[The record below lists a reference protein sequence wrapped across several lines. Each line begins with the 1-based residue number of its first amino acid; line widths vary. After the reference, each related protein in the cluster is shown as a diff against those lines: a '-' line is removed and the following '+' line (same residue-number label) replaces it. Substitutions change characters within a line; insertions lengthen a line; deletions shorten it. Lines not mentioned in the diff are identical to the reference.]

1 MSLATPRGKGEGVM
15 QQTIQ
20 KVLEKNHH
28 LAQRT
33 LDDLSKGKAA
43 ECTQRQE
50 ILHGSP
56 AYLATVWDSSQNTQS
71 PLLPSQSEQDA
82 GTLRSVPKWLCP
94 GAALP
99 RAASLILWAWPSS
112 AAVQA
117 ACPCS
122 RLKRARCPPPPP

>member
-1 MSLATPRGKGEGVM
+1 M

-50 ILHGSP
+50 ILQRSP
-56 AYLATVWDSSQNTQS
+56 AYLATIWDSSQNTQS
-71 PLLPSQSEQDA
+71 PLLPSQSGARCWDPE
-82 GTLRSVPKWLCP
+82 VCP
-94 GAALP
+94 RVALP
-99 RAASLILWAWPSS
+99 RSCTPQGSLTDPVGMAQIR
-112 AAVQA
+112 
-117 ACPCS
+117 S
-122 RLKRARCPPPPP
+122 RLSHVSMQ

>member
-28 LAQRT
+28 LAQHT

-56 AYLATVWDSSQNTQS
+56 AYLATIWDSSQNMQS
-71 PLLPSQSEQDA
+71 PLLPSQSGA
-82 GTLRSVPKWLCP
+82 GCWDPEVCP
-94 GAALP
+94 RVALP
-99 RAASLILWAWPSS
+99 WSCTPQGSLTDPVHMAQIRSHPRRVS
-112 AAVQA
+112 VQ
-117 ACPCS
+117 
-122 RLKRARCPPPPP
+122 